1 VVYGGS
7 AADTRLE
14 EAPVYAFVIL
24 LGLGLGLGVV
34 VQVLA
39 EVLPFEMPRAL
50 TRTLTAALAIGLAWT
65 LDYSVFDAFGQ
76 PLRESWMHPVATGIV
91 LTAVADLTREMAS
104 LLSGL
109 SRKTVEEAA
118 EIEARIPRAA

>member
-1 VVYGGS
+1 M
-7 AADTRLE
+7 
-14 EAPVYAFVIL
+14 YAFVIL

-50 TRTLTAALAIGLAWT
+50 TRTLTVALAVGLAWT
-65 LDYSVFDAFGQ
+65 LDYSVFAAFGQ
-76 PLRESWMHPVATGIV
+76 PLREQWMHPVATGIV
-91 LTAVADLTREMAS
+91 LTAVADITRELAT

-109 SRKTVEEAA
+109 SRKTVEEAH
-118 EIEARIPRAA
+118 EIESRIPRAA

>member
-1 VVYGGS
+1 M
-7 AADTRLE
+7 
-14 EAPVYAFVIL
+14 YAFVIL

-39 EVLPFEMPRAL
+39 EVLPFKMPRAL

-65 LDYSVFDAFGQ
+65 LDYSVFAAFGQ
-76 PLRESWMHPVATGIV
+76 PLREQWMHPVATGIV
-91 LTAVADLTREMAS
+91 LTAVADITRELAT

-109 SRKTVEEAA
+109 SRKTVEEAH
-118 EIEARIPRAA
+118 EIESRIPRAA